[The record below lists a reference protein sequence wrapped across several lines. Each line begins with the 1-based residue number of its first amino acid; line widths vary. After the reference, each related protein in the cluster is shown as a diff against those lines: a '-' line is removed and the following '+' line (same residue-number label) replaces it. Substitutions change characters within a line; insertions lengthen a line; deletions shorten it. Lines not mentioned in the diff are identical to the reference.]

1 MFNMA
6 AVLGQPFFLGAL
18 YAKSILKIHYGSVYM
33 MAPSNFWNQFGF
45 WWNSVWDTV
54 PELHDSI
61 LIWTYQLEL
70 LLCMKVWISF

>member
-33 MAPSNFWNQFGF
+33 MAPSNF
-45 WWNSVWDTV
+45 
-54 PELHDSI
+54 
-61 LIWTYQLEL
+61 
-70 LLCMKVWISF
+70 